1 MGGAVRKVI
10 VLLVA
15 ALMLALVFTFML
27 AAVAWAAS
35 PHDIYQNYA
44 TNHSKQNIEK
54 YSTADLRAYLGDAAI
69 AMYENGE
76 NPSVVADLNTLVTG
90 ILNQR
95 SKGGH
100 STFPFTGSEP
110 LVLVLGALG
119 LICGGYVLRRVATR
133 A

>member
-1 MGGAVRKVI
+1 MRKVI

-54 YSTADLRAYLGDAAI
+54 YSTAGLQAYLGDAAI

-90 ILNQR
+90 ILNAK
-95 SKGGH
+95 SH
-100 STFPFTGSEP
+100 SSRGAFPFTGSEL
-110 LVLVLGALG
+110 LVGFLGALA
-119 LICGGYVLRRVATR
+119 LIAGGYGLRRVASR

>member
-1 MGGAVRKVI
+1 MRKVI

-90 ILNQR
+90 ILNEKSQGR
-95 SKGGH
+95 TRDG
-100 STFPFTGSEP
+100 FPFTGAEL
-110 LVLVLGALG
+110 LVVVLGALA
-119 LICGGYVLRRVATR
+119 LVAGGYALRRATSR